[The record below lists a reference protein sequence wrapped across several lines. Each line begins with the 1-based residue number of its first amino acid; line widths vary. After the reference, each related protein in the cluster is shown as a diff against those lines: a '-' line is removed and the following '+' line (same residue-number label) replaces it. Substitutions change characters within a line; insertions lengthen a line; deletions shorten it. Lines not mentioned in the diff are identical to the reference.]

1 MESETKRVVGLI
13 VCTLKP
19 RIFLIDSEDYDYLIS
34 EEELRKEAQTPSLLP
49 FTAPL
54 PYRTSP
60 RSQHG
65 EHNHHS
71 LLFELLHH
79 TPPDCA
85 LCLHVY
91 V

>member
-1 MESETKRVVGLI
+1 MESETERVVGLI

-19 RIFLIDSEDYDYLIS
+19 RIFIIDSEYYDYLIS

-49 FTAPL
+49 FTAPP

-65 EHNHHS
+65 ETQSPQSS
-71 LLFELLHH
+71 L
-79 TPPDCA
+79 
-85 LCLHVY
+85 
-91 V
+91 